1 MRPCAIALGFWTAI
15 ALSATLEAAQGGP
28 PHKTIVP
35 EVPANKDAG
44 FTSIFDGK
52 TLNGWDANP
61 AIWRVENGLLVGEL
75 TASNQ
80 APGSF
85 IIWSGGKLKNFELK
99 MEHRI
104 TDAGD
109 SGIYYR
115 AEKHPTIK
123 WAVSGGFQDPIE
135 GPNWRVELA
144 KRPGAAEF
152 DAAMERS
159 SPGWA
164 KTQRFTGGNHGGKRQ
179 FIALPGQITQL
190 VDGEVPRLI
199 GTLGNSTKIDA
210 ILGEGWVETHIIA
223 KDNVLIHIT
232 NGHVTSVVLDD
243 DDKNRPREGIL
254 ALHAHPGP
262 PMKVEF
268 RNIRLKVIAP

>member
-1 MRPCAIALGFWTAI
+1 MMRRVGIALGLWATIVVSA
-15 ALSATLEAAQGGP
+15 ALLAAQGP
-28 PHKTIVP
+28 SRKTIVP
-35 EVPANKDAG
+35 EVPADKDAG
-44 FTSIFDGK
+44 FKSIFDGK
-52 TLNGWDANP
+52 TLEGWDANP
-61 AIWRVENGLLVGEL
+61 SIWRVENGTLVGEL

-80 APGSF
+80 VPGSF

-123 WAVSGGFQDPIE
+123 WAISGGYQDPIE
-135 GPNWRVELA
+135 GPNWRVEA
-144 KRPGAAEF
+144 EKRPGADEF
-152 DAAMERS
+152 NAAMERS
-159 SPGWA
+159 SPGWT
-164 KTQRFTGGNHGGKRQ
+164 KTKRFTGGNHGGKRQ

-199 GTLGNSTKIDA
+199 GTLDNSTKIDA
-210 ILGEGWVETHIIA
+210 ILGNGWVESHIIA
-223 KDNVLIHIT
+223 KNNVLIHIT
-232 NGHVTSVVLDD
+232 NGHLTAVVLDD
-243 DDKNRPREGIL
+243 DDKNRPMEGL
-254 ALHAHPGP
+254 VALHAHPGP

-268 RNIRLKVIAP
+268 RNIRLKMIVP

>member
-1 MRPCAIALGFWTAI
+1 MRIFAAALGFWAAI
-15 ALSATLEAAQGGP
+15 AFSAALHAAEAP
-28 PHKTIVP
+28 SRKTIVP

-44 FTSIFDGK
+44 FTSIFDGQ
-52 TLNGWDANP
+52 TLKGWDGDP
-61 AIWRVENGLLVGEL
+61 KIWRVEKGSLVGEL
-75 TASNQ
+75 AADNQ

-85 IIWSGGKLKNFELK
+85 MLWSGGRLKNFELK

-115 AEKHPTIK
+115 ADKHPTIE
-123 WAVSGGFQDPIE
+123 WAVSGGYQYPIE
-135 GPNWRVELA
+135 GPKWRADAA

-159 SPGWA
+159 SPGWT

-179 FIALPGQITQL
+179 FIGLPGQLTQL

-199 GTLGNSTKIDA
+199 GTLDNSTKIDA
-210 ILGEGWVETHIIA
+210 ILGTGWVETHIIA

-232 NGHVTSVVLDD
+232 NGHVISVVLDD
-243 DDKNRPREGIL
+243 DDKNRPKEGLL
-254 ALHAHPGP
+254 AFHAHLGP

-268 RNIRLKVIAP
+268 RNIRLKTITP